1 MLQLQDLSSKWN
13 QLHAAMSHWLSTAT
27 QTALLWVT
35 AGHPNGSR
43 SSSPPVQPSP
53 RRLFAPRNSN
63 KTTPGVV
70 PWLCQRPPACLL
82 GGLSISPRF
91 QEPHTELEPPRPF
104 AARPREAKD
113 PINTSAALAHENSAP
128 PPTRLEKNPN
138 YPPVTSWLAWR
149 GAAARK
155 PRRWAAVAAACPGSC
170 GQRSRGAA
178 GAGQDAGVPRL
189 AVPQLPV
196 LCLPEGGFQPAGK
209 SLFSAS
215 GRCSLR

>member
-13 QLHAAMSHWLSTAT
+13 QLHAAISHRLSTAM

-35 AGHPNGSR
+35 AGHPSTGAGAALLL
-43 SSSPPVQPSP
+43 SSLLLASSALQ
-53 RRLFAPRNSN
+53 NSN

-82 GGLSISPRF
+82 GGLSISPRL

-113 PINTSAALAHENSAP
+113 PINTSAALAHANSAP